1 MTLSRS
7 YKNALIAAIA
17 LHFSVA
23 MLLFIEPSSHQ
34 PPVLE
39 LTDHPD
45 LVQSEATQSAPP
57 QLEPIKATS
66 VDAQEVMDTVNRL
79 KEQRLQQQQA
89 EESRQ
94 RNLEKQ
100 VEMARKERVQE
111 QQRLQSLK
119 IEAEKIA
126 IAHKKQLEEEKKRLE
141 QVAKQ
146 QVEEEKRLAE
156 VKKKQQQES
165 EKLAV
170 LKKKQDDAKKES
182 ALTEAKRV
190 AEAKRQQEAKE
201 LADKEQKRQ
210 SALKQAAIDSEKNA
224 RIAGEV
230 DRYKALIINAISR
243 QWILPEN
250 AQNNLSSQFRIR
262 LAPDGSVLDVT
273 LTRGSGDSVLDHSA
287 QSAIF
292 KASPLPVPTDPD
304 AFNTFRDISLTVR
317 PENARG

>member
-7 YKNALIAAIA
+7 YKNALIVAIS
-17 LHFSVA
+17 LHLSIA
-23 MLLFIEPSSHQ
+23 MVLFIEPSSNK

-45 LVQSEATQSAPP
+45 LTQSEAAQSASQP
-57 QLEPIKATS
+57 EPIRAVS
-66 VDAQEVMDTVNRL
+66 VDAAEVMKTVNRL
-79 KEQRLQQQQA
+79 KEQRANQQAAEKTRQQQLQ
-89 EESRQ
+89 
-94 RNLEKQ
+94 KQ
-100 VEMARKERVQE
+100 VELARKERVQE
-111 QQRLQSLK
+111 QQHLQQLK
-119 IEAEKIA
+119 NEAEQIA
-126 IAHKKQLEEEKKRLE
+126 VTRKKQLEAEKKRLE
-141 QVAKQ
+141 RVAQ
-146 QVEEEKRLAE
+146 QKADEEKRLVE
-156 VKKKQQQES
+156 MKKQQQQEA
-165 EKLAV
+165 EKLAAI
-170 LKKKQDDAKKES
+170 KKKQALAKAETAKADAKR
-182 ALTEAKRV
+182 L
-190 AEAKRQQEAKE
+190 AEAKQQQAAKEHADAARKQQEAI
-201 LADKEQKRQ
+201 
-210 SALKQAAIDSEKNA
+210 KQAALDSEKNA

-230 DRYKALIINAISR
+230 DRYKALIISSISR

-287 QSAIF
+287 QSAIY